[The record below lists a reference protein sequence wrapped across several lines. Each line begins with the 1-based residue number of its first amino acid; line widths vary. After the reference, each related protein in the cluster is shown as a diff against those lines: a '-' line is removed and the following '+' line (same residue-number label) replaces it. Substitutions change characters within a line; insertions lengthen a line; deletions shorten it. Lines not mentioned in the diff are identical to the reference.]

1 MAAELLAEVAFSQP
15 KEEEAVAAPPSTPP
29 SSLHRSEDRIAS
41 FEAEL
46 SRDTIQLAAL
56 QALAWDGIP
65 EDGSLRSTLLLR
77 YLPVQ
82 RETWAAELRKKRA
95 EYAQFQAELMVNP
108 SEISRRRAEEGGAE
122 RDTGMEEVEG
132 ALRRLDVSN
141 DDHPLS
147 TGTTSDNELVEQ
159 IERDVL
165 RTHPDMPFFNSGDS
179 NAEANKASLRR
190 SLFIYAK
197 LNPGIQYVQGM
208 NEVLAPLLYVFRTD
222 PDPSVSEH
230 AEADSFFCFV
240 ALLAEFRDHF
250 VQKLDNSVVGIKA
263 TLSRLSLLLK
273 SNDEELWQHLEE
285 HKVDPHFYAF
295 RWITLLLTQEF
306 SFEDSLRLW
315 DSLLSSERGPMDTLL
330 HVCCAMLLCIRSRL
344 LAGDFTTNLKLLQH
358 YPRISIETIIEAAR
372 HIRT

>member
-1 MAAELLAEVAFSQP
+1 MAAELLAEVAFSA
-15 KEEEAVAAPPSTPP
+15 EEKAVAAPPAPP
-29 SSLHRSEDRIAS
+29 PSLHRSEDRIAS
-41 FEAEL
+41 FRAEL
-46 SRDTIQLAAL
+46 SRDRIQLAAL

-82 RETWAAELRKKRA
+82 REAWTAELRKKRA
-95 EYAQFQAELMVNP
+95 EYAQFQAELMMNP

-122 RDTGMEEVEG
+122 RDSGTEEVEG

-165 RTHPDMPFFNSGDS
+165 RTHPDMHFFNSGDS

-222 PDPSVSEH
+222 PDPSISEH

-263 TLSRLSLLLK
+263 TLSRLSLLLRN
-273 SNDEELWQHLEE
+273 NDEELWQHLEE

-315 DSLLSSERGPMDTLL
+315 DSLLSSEKGPMDTLL
-330 HVCCAMLLCIRSRL
+330 HICCAMLLCIRSRL

-358 YPRISIETIIEAAR
+358 YPRISIQTIIEAAR
-372 HIRT
+372 QIRT